1 MRKMKRKKKK
11 HLRRLLAV
19 GFVSLLSVAV
29 LGVLGLY
36 LLGKWGIEITLHGE
50 QDMVIEVGS
59 TYAEEG
65 AEAYYGSRRFAF
77 FERTDVEVTVEGTV
91 DTSVPGTYRITYRA
105 ANEKCTETNIRTVI
119 VADTQPPVI
128 TLEQNDRRYTPI
140 GAEFV
145 EEGFSAYDE
154 YEGDVTDR
162 VAVKVGDDGYA
173 YYTVSDKAGNTATV
187 KRQIRY
193 DDRTAPVITLM
204 GDTLMLVDLR
214 KEYEEPGFTAAD
226 DVDGDLTAK
235 VSVTT
240 KPGANE
246 SETIYSYEVTDEHGN
261 VGWATRIVQKRDLE
275 TPYIKLTGGES
286 VKVYMGD
293 RFHEPGFK
301 AYDYTDG
308 DLTELVEVEGE
319 IDNFTEGA
327 YTYTYRVTDTDGNE
341 GIATREVLVVPREKV
356 AEVKPEGKIIYLTFD
371 DGPCIYT
378 EKLLDV
384 LAKYDVKVT
393 FFVTNQFPNYQYLI
407 KREAEEGHTVAVH
420 SYSHVYGRIYKSR
433 EAYLEDLN
441 MMNDIIEEQTG
452 KRATLIRFPGGSSTA
467 VSRQYCVGIM
477 SDLTSFLTE
486 AGFQYQDW
494 NIPSGDSDGATTAA
508 EVFNNVKRYVQ
519 NYNISIVLQH
529 DIKGFSVDA
538 VEQIIVWGLENGYT
552 FLPLQPD
559 SPTSHHRLNN

>member
-59 TYAEEG
+59 TYTEEG

-91 DTSVPGTYRITYRA
+91 DTAVPGTYRITYRA
-105 ANEKCTETNIRTVI
+105 ANEKCTETKIRTVI

-193 DDRTAPVITLM
+193 DDRTAPVITLT

-384 LAKYDVKVT
+384 LAKYDVKAT

-452 KRATLIRFPGGSSTA
+452 KRATIIRFPGGSSNA